1 MFQIFHIGGN
11 LIVISLVFFFFAFSF
26 FKIPNKVVSKEGGR
40 ERENNGRKENRRKGR
55 LEGGRRKK

>member
-11 LIVISLVFFFFAFSF
+11 LIVISLVFFAFSF